1 MPRSFPLRAG
11 TLAACGL
18 WTHAAVAGGA
28 LLCGTAADELVAAR
42 AGLTREWVV
51 QIPFDSAGYRL
62 EHLAIGDGMV
72 VATSGDGGVHAVATT
87 TGSAGAARPGSVLWS
102 QRVGRPGGSGQSAG
116 IGAEIVTIARDL
128 DIHGLDAADGSVRWR
143 RSFGRP
149 ASGAAVPV
157 GDWVYN
163 PLSGDGVMRMPTNPN
178 ARPKPVAGR
187 ADDDRDRQPADD
199 EETRKAL
206 AELLRPIAIDASGR
220 VESAPVPYEGG
231 VVWCTEGGRIVAVI
245 PIKSGWERMEFDLNS
260 SPAGPL
266 VVRGSTIYAATRR
279 GDLAR
284 IDDVSREDVHDIGL
298 TWHVVLPHPPEG
310 GPLVG
315 GDTVA
320 VSLGD
325 EGIMAF
331 STQTGDERWR
341 SCVAGRLVSV
351 TGDRVWCVDRVGR
364 LASLDLATGMPS
376 EWMCL
381 GSFTLPVANTVND
394 RLILAS
400 ADGLVVSL
408 APRRTVSA
416 LPPPAP
422 PKPNWKPADDV
433 APPTDDADAADAAEP
448 PAADTLENPAT

>member
-1 MPRSFPLRAG
+1 
-11 TLAACGL
+11 
-18 WTHAAVAGGA
+18 
-28 LLCGTAADELVAAR
+28 
-42 AGLTREWVV
+42 
-51 QIPFDSAGYRL
+51 
-62 EHLAIGDGMV
+62 
-72 VATSGDGGVHAVATT
+72 
-87 TGSAGAARPGSVLWS
+87 
-102 QRVGRPGGSGQSAG
+102 
-116 IGAEIVTIARDL
+116 
-128 DIHGLDAADGSVRWR
+128 
-143 RSFGRP
+143 
-149 ASGAAVPV
+149 
-157 GDWVYN
+157 
-163 PLSGDGVMRMPTNPN
+163 
-178 ARPKPVAGR
+178 
-187 ADDDRDRQPADD
+187 
-199 EETRKAL
+199 
-206 AELLRPIAIDASGR
+206 
-220 VESAPVPYEGG
+220 
-231 VVWCTEGGRIVAVI
+231 
-245 PIKSGWERMEFDLNS
+245 MEFDLNS

-351 TGDRVWCVDRVGR
+351 TGDRVWCVVRVGR
-364 LASLDLATGMPS
+364 LASLDLATGRPS

-416 LPPPAP
+416 LPPPLP

-433 APPTDDADAADAAEP
+433 APPADDADAAEP
-448 PAADTLENPAT
+448 PAADTLENPAP